1 MVGVGKR
8 RSLFRWTPHRRKL
21 TGTRGVMTE
30 IDDNESSE
38 ARRENG
44 ERAGRSWAATAP
56 LEEKVQ
62 LGEMLPDPNVEHDS
76 RCAQIA
82 RWLKQQLLDPQ
93 NQARWP
99 TLFPLLKGRGLTETM
114 SDTDTWLAG
123 FVDGALDMIGS

>member
-1 MVGVGKR
+1 MA
-8 RSLFRWTPHRRKL
+8 
-21 TGTRGVMTE
+21 E
-30 IDDNESSE
+30 IDDNEPSE

-62 LGEMLPDPNVEHDS
+62 LAEMLPDPNVEHDS

-82 RWLKQQLLDPQ
+82 RWLKQELLDPQ

-99 TLFPLLKGRGLTETM
+99 TLFPLLEGRGLTEAI

-123 FVDGALDMIGS
+123 FVDGALDVIGFVPRAD